1 MDTMISIMKSYIN
14 SQANSSFNTD
24 TSLSIN
30 NLKYLLEETN
40 SIESEI
46 KKDFKEKLLRLAEA
60 REKLNILIDKNCK
73 ISIHKEEKRSDCSKE
88 VAPALTEI
96 MGNKKIN
103 RKRPPLQSICNRNS
117 KRSSSAIVTGIL
129 FVIIVIYFN

>member
-1 MDTMISIMKSYIN
+1 MDTMISILKSYIN
-14 SQANSSFNTD
+14 HKANSSFNTD

-46 KKDFKEKLLRLAEA
+46 KKYFKEMLLRLAEA
-60 REKLNILIDKNCK
+60 REKLNILINKNCK
-73 ISIHKEEKRSDCSKE
+73 ISIHKVEKRSDCSKE
-88 VAPALTEI
+88 VAPALIEI
-96 MGNKKIN
+96 VENKEIN
-103 RKRPPLQSICNRNS
+103 RNRPPLQSIYNRIP

-129 FVIIVIYFN
+129 FVKFNIYFN